1 MTLHVLIVSDV
12 RVVQEG
18 LQNVLEQQ
26 AGIASISTSD
36 VPHAVERC
44 EWVDPDVI
52 LFDAAHGS
60 DPEQLRRLVA
70 AAPRAKVAA
79 FGTQREDAEALA
91 PTASGAVCCVSA
103 SAASEELVRVLE
115 RISGSEPRSSRR
127 AADSCCREALS
138 MPADEP
144 PAPSRPGL
152 PLSRRELEIARLI
165 DRGLTNKEIARELGI
180 ETATV
185 KNHVHN
191 LCEKLCV
198 HRRGQA
204 TARIRALLGARIGPA
219 LLPTA
224 NAVHATAH
232 GSG

>member
-1 MTLHVLIVSDV
+1 MILYVLIVSDV

-18 LQNVLEQQ
+18 LQTVLEQQ
-26 AGIASISTSD
+26 SGIARISTTD

-52 LFDAAHGS
+52 LFDAAHGDES
-60 DPEQLRRLVA
+60 ELLLRLVA
-70 AAPRAKVAA
+70 AAPRARAVA
-79 FGTQREDAEALA
+79 FGAQQNEAEALA
-91 PTASGAVCCVSA
+91 HAASGAVYCVNA
-103 SAASEELVRVLE
+103 SAASDELVRVLE
-115 RISGSEPRSSRR
+115 CISG
-127 AADSCCREALS
+127 DREALS
-138 MPADEP
+138 ARQDAPRAP
-144 PAPSRPGL
+144 PPPGL
-152 PLSRRELEIARLI
+152 PLSPRELQIARLI

-204 TARIRALLGARIGPA
+204 TARIRAILGGRSGSA
-219 LLPTA
+219 LLPST
-224 NAVHATAH
+224 NAAHATAH
-232 GSG
+232 GQ